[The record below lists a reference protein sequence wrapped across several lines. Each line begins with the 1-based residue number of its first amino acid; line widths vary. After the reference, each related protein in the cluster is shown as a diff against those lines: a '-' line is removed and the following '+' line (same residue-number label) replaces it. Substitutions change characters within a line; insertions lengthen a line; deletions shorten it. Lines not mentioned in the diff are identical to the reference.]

1 MKMLRKHTAVWVL
14 FVFSTICLHA
24 QKIGIK
30 NNLLY
35 DATTTLNL
43 GVEFGIS
50 KKTTAQLFYGF
61 NPWKFHNSDNTV
73 KQLRHWVLV
82 PEFRYWFCEKF
93 NGHFLGVHV
102 LGGQYNLS
110 NMHIPNPFFKNLGS
124 RRYEGWFLGGGVTYG
139 YQWMLSRHWNLEAS
153 IGAGYIRF
161 HQKEFDCQVCA
172 PQLNKRN
179 KNYFGPTKLALSI
192 MYVF

>member
-43 GVEFGIS
+43 GVELGIS

-61 NPWKFHNSDNTV
+61 NPWKFHTSANAGI
-73 KQLRHWVLV
+73 QLRHWVVV
-82 PEFRYWFCEKF
+82 PVFR
-93 NGHFLGVHV
+93 
-102 LGGQYNLS
+102 
-110 NMHIPNPFFKNLGS
+110 
-124 RRYEGWFLGGGVTYG
+124 
-139 YQWMLSRHWNLEAS
+139 
-153 IGAGYIRF
+153 
-161 HQKEFDCQVCA
+161 
-172 PQLNKRN
+172 
-179 KNYFGPTKLALSI
+179 
-192 MYVF
+192 